1 MSTRIHRLLAR
12 AIHASVVVDRAA
24 RRFDQARYALVT
36 RLASHAVLDAFNDLA
51 YERTPV
57 YRAGAPEFRQA
68 LFNWEIEAIARAFP
82 DPPGRVLVGGA
93 GGGREAFAVASRGYQ
108 VVAFEPSAALAQ
120 SMADH
125 APPGAACRGLRR
137 ALRRPAVAHEPDE
150 PRARR
155 HAAATAVRRRIVRL
169 DELLASAHTRRPRG
183 GVAHRG
189 GTDERSCRG
198 QLLHRTPA
206 SHASGGIFHS
216 VAPALGLRF
225 TGDLFTPYVGFYH
238 LSTPDE
244 LVGEVRDAGLDTL
257 HASFDELDGRWPYL
271 IVQPALRPDQ
281 KPPTSSRQPA
291 MVFRSGESART

>member
-1 MSTRIHRLLAR
+1 MSTHIHRLLAR

-24 RRFDQARYALVT
+24 RRFDQARSALVT

-93 GGGREAFAVASRGYQ
+93 GGGREAFALASRGYQ
-108 VVAFEPSAALAQ
+108 VVAFEPSAALAR
-120 SMADH
+120 SLADH
-125 APPGAACRGLRR
+125 APPGATVEAFVGRFKDLPWLTNQTNRARVDMRQQPPFDAALFGWTSFSHLRTR
-137 ALRRPAVAHEPDE
+137 DARVAALRNVAGLTNGP
-150 PRARR
+150 
-155 HAAATAVRRRIVRL
+155 V
-169 DELLASAHTRRPRG
+169 LASFYTGRPRP
-183 GVAHRG
+183 
-189 GTDERSCRG
+189 
-198 QLLHRTPA
+198 TPPA
-206 SHASGGIFHS
+206 GIFHS
-216 VAPALGLRF
+216 VAQALGLRF

-281 KPPTSSRQPA
+281 KPLTSSRQPA
-291 MVFRSGESART
+291 MVSRSGESART